1 MNTSAQIAVNSKIT
15 PNLYQQLRDELDAW
29 LGMTIQYKIVEMPII
44 ISREFASLLEESA
57 VSIAVQAAGTEP
69 SKPLFCVVDFA
80 VCTADDGTFI
90 PKLIELQGFPSLYCY
105 QLLLAETYSRVYDLH
120 GFDPLLSGLDRETY
134 LDYLSKAVYAD
145 ADPSATFLVEIDPS
159 LQKTRPDFIAFEK
172 LIGLK
177 TINIRDITRNGRS
190 LFTTIDGRTTK
201 IDRIF
206 NRAILDE
213 MDDLGV
219 ELNFSWN
226 DDLDVAWAG
235 HPSWYFK
242 ISKQTLPYLHHP
254 SVPRTVFVSDL
265 SSIPANLNDYV
276 LKPLFSFAG
285 KGVTVGPDSSHI
297 EQIPDHDR
305 SKWIIQERVR
315 YADCVPTPTGT
326 NKVEIRIMLIWLPE
340 AEKPLPVIT
349 LARTGRGDLMG
360 ARYNTMPWT
369 GSGTCLTK

>member
-1 MNTSAQIAVNSKIT
+1 M
-15 PNLYQQLRDELDAW
+15 
-29 LGMTIQYKIVEMPII
+29 
-44 ISREFASLLEESA
+44 
-57 VSIAVQAAGTEP
+57 
-69 SKPLFCVVDFA
+69 
-80 VCTADDGTFI
+80 
-90 PKLIELQGFPSLYCY
+90 
-105 QLLLAETYSRVYDLH
+105 
-120 GFDPLLSGLDRETY
+120 
-134 LDYLSKAVYAD
+134 
-145 ADPSATFLVEIDPS
+145 
-159 LQKTRPDFIAFEK
+159 
-172 LIGLK
+172 IGLK

-285 KGVTVGPDSSHI
+285 KVL
-297 EQIPDHDR
+297 R
-305 SKWIIQERVR
+305 
-315 YADCVPTPTGT
+315 
-326 NKVEIRIMLIWLPE
+326 
-340 AEKPLPVIT
+340 
-349 LARTGRGDLMG
+349 
-360 ARYNTMPWT
+360 
-369 GSGTCLTK
+369 